1 MVSQQNWPT
10 VIKRA
15 RKWIQLILV
24 LLAVAALYI
33 NYGWLIQLF
42 NNI

>member
-15 RKWIQLILV
+15 RKSIQWIIV
-24 LLAVAALYI
+24 LLAVAVLYI